1 MLLFIDGSI
10 VILTVEQN
18 IDLYYQAYLA
28 EFGEISRTR
37 WNLSQEYEIAYAN
50 AQRDNANAVIIQQ
63 GLQLVFDSISEINES
78 IKRPAV
84 LHSRV
89 AERFLEEIN
98 AVTGA
103 GYIATIRVA
112 DISTKGNVAICVD
125 YTPAAEQ
132 NTQIANLIVNE
143 MLPAGQFLEGDI
155 SEAVVISNGQ
165 SVLAQWKAPVT
176 HSIDFKITITIDK
189 NSAYPVDTAEV
200 VAERFLSNFAAQN
213 PLGQDITP
221 KTYYQIATDAPYA
234 SDIETVYDIDTSGT
248 YIGTITPSNYD
259 DKYIATLDPVNV
271 TFVSP

>member
-1 MLLFIDGSI
+1 MLLFIDGEI
-10 VILTVEQN
+10 VILSVEQN
-18 IDLYYQAYLA
+18 IELYFQAYLA

-37 WNLSQEYEIAYAN
+37 WNGSKEYEIAYAN
-50 AQRDNANAVIIQQ
+50 AQRDNQNGVIAQQ

-78 IKRPAV
+78 ISRPAV

-98 AVTGA
+98 AVTGQ

-112 DISTKGNVAICVD
+112 ELATKGIVAICVD

-132 NTQIANLIVNE
+132 NTQIANLIVAE
-143 MLPAGQFLEGDI
+143 ILPAGQFMEGDI

-176 HSIDFKITITIDK
+176 RNIDFKITLTIDR
-189 NSAYPVDTAEV
+189 NSPYPIDTAEDI
-200 VAERFLSNFAAQN
+200 AAKFLANFNAQN

-221 KTYYQIATDAPYA
+221 ATYYTLADAPWAAEIATTYEIDA
-234 SDIETVYDIDTSGT
+234 TGG
-248 YIGTITPSNYD
+248 YIGTITQSNYD

-271 TFVSP
+271 TITG